1 MKNIDLLGL
10 PLIKCHHKKYE
21 SYTLYSDND
30 NYIIGKGNVDKNY
43 ISNTTSTD
51 MLMNYL
57 KLSAELR
64 NEGLL
69 QSMLIEKDDIIK
81 ASVIIIKYCNKYGL
95 LMIEDDIHLPKYV
108 QFNGFEISG
117 FIYRLL
123 RLSKH
128 FFKEA
133 SKKNVGDYNML
144 PFMKTS
150 ITFSSIMY
158 DETDY
163 SFNFEAKD
171 LITLVESQAIIYA
184 YKESKDIVEG
194 YIKYSKKNN
203 DFYIAKRK
211 TRMYQGINGD
221 TKQNAYNK
229 SRRKSEPETHRLHNR
244 IYQRLYQRGM
254 DTESFT
260 SQSSQW
266 RNNVRKGKTPKE
278 DYIKWLQKK
287 DLETK

>member
-10 PLIKCHHKKYE
+10 PLIKYHHKKYE

-30 NYIIGKGNVDKNY
+30 NYIIGKGNVDENY

-57 KLSAELR
+57 ELSAELR

-81 ASVIIIKYCNKYGL
+81 ASVIIMKYCNKYGL
-95 LMIEDDIHLPKYV
+95 LMIDDDIHLPKCV
-108 QFNGFEISG
+108 QFNGFQIDG
-117 FIYRLL
+117 FLNRLL
-123 RLSKH
+123 RLSEY
-128 FFKEA
+128 FFKKTT
-133 SKKNVGDYNML
+133 KKRVGNYYML
-144 PFMKTS
+144 PSMNAS
-150 ITFSSIMY
+150 ITFSSTMY

-171 LITLVESQAIIYA
+171 LITLVESQVIIYV

-194 YIKYSKKNN
+194 YIKYSEKNN
-203 DFYIAKRK
+203 AFYSAKRK
-211 TRMYQGINGD
+211 TRMYQGVNGD

-229 SRRKSEPETHRLHNR
+229 SKRESEPEIHKLHNR

-260 SQSSQW
+260 SQSSLW
-266 RNNVRKGKTPKE
+266 KTNVRKGISSKKE
-278 DYIKWLQKK
+278 YIEWLQKT